1 MRTLVPAEFNIFDS
15 ITGLP
20 MHPLVVHFAVV
31 LLPLA
36 AIMLITLFFVPRWR
50 PAFRW
55 LTMAGLIAGTGAAF
69 VAKETG
75 EAFAAHVG
83 LPQDHAVW
91 GDALVFVA
99 VALAIVA
106 GAWFWLQR
114 PVATRLAKG
123 REPVI
128 RAVGIVAVALGA
140 AATVMTVIVGHSGAT
155 AVWEGR
161 LNPVQAPEVST
172 SAPASTGANTYTLDQ
187 VKAHSTPADC
197 WSVVA
202 GTVYNL
208 TDWIPRHEGGQTV
221 IKAMCGIDATAT
233 FSGQHGRQSEP
244 NQALKRYAIGTL
256 GSGQQAATTA
266 PSATKPIT
274 LAEIQQHASASSC
287 WSAVSGKV
295 YDLTKWISN
304 HPGGPNRILGMCG
317 KDGTGAFQAQHGA
330 ADPAVGILGSYLI
343 GSLG

>member
-1 MRTLVPAEFNIFDS
+1 MHTLVPAEFNIFDS

-50 PAFRW
+50 AAFRW

-91 GDALVFVA
+91 GDALVVVA
-99 VALAIVA
+99 VALVIVA
-106 GAWFWLQR
+106 GVWFWLQR
-114 PVATRLAKG
+114 PVATRLAKS
-123 REPVI
+123 REPGI
-128 RAVGIVAVALGA
+128 RAVGVVAVALAA

-161 LNPVQAPEVST
+161 LSPVQAPEVSA
-172 SAPASTGANTYTLDQ
+172 SAPASAGANTYTLDQ
-187 VKAHSTPADC
+187 VKAHATPADC

-208 TDWIPRHEGGQTV
+208 TAWIPRHEGGQAV
-221 IKAMCGIDATAT
+221 IKAMCGIDGTAA
-233 FSGQHGRQSEP
+233 FAGQHGTQGEP
-244 NQALKRYAIGTL
+244 NQALKRFAIGTL
-256 GSGQQAATTA
+256 GSGQQTATTA
-266 PSATKPIT
+266 PSATRTIT
-274 LAEIQQHASASSC
+274 IAEIQKHAGASSC
-287 WSAVSGKV
+287 WAAVSGKV
-295 YDLTKWISN
+295 YDLTTWINS

-317 KDGTGAFQAQHGA
+317 RDATSSFQAQHGA
-330 ADPAVGILGSYLI
+330 SDPAVGVLASYLI